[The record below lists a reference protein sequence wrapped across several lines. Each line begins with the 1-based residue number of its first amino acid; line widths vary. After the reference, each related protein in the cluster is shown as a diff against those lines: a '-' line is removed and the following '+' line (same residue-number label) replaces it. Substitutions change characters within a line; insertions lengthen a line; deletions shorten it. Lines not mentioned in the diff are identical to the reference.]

1 MRSAWSQALEW
12 VTSTELLRAIDL
24 KLGALVALHT
34 HRLLLD
40 DVALAKPRPRSID
53 RLLADV
59 GLKRSEIG
67 RILGKTP
74 QAVGQA
80 LKRDGHGS

>member
-1 MRSAWSQALEW
+1 MDEYE
-12 VTSTELLRAIDL
+12 TTKLLRAMDL
-24 KLGALVALHT
+24 KLGVLVALHT

-40 DVALAKPRPRSID
+40 DDDLARPRPRSID
-53 RLLADV
+53 RLLTDV
-59 GLKRSEIG
+59 GLTQTEIG

>member
-1 MRSAWSQALEW
+1 MDESKITQ
-12 VTSTELLRAIDL
+12 LLQAIDL

-40 DVALAKPRPRSID
+40 DVDLAKPRPRSID
-53 RLLADV
+53 RLLTDV
-59 GLKRSEIG
+59 GLSQREIG

-74 QAVGQA
+74 QAVSHV
-80 LKRDGHGS
+80 LKKDGHGS

>member
-1 MRSAWSQALEW
+1 MDESETTQ
-12 VTSTELLRAIDL
+12 LLRAIDL
-24 KLGALVALHT
+24 KLGVLVALHT

-40 DVALAKPRPRSID
+40 DDDLARPRPRSID
-53 RLLADV
+53 RLLTDV
-59 GLKRSEIG
+59 GLTQTEIG